1 MIKRPKHLNDL
12 GVGSVVVVANEFGGA
27 MVIDQGLVDSNPLWV
42 SGVAL
47 ASALGAFSLLAHL
60 LLEACGVDVNATF
73 CRYFLGQLQW
83 KPVSVMQLERSRTR
97 DGFFLGANFVLKDG
111 ETIAQC
117 RAKLLFFA
125 SDDPKDEIAVGCQ
138 LGIRPFHDAER
149 GLD

>member
-12 GVGSVVVVANEFGGA
+12 GVGDVVVVADEFGGA

-47 ASALGAFSLLAHL
+47 ASALGAFTLLPHL
-60 LLEACGVDVNATF
+60 LLKACGIDVNAAF
-73 CRYFLGQLQW
+73 CRYFLGQLQR
-83 KPVSVMQLERSRTR
+83 KPVSVVQLERSRTR

-125 SDDPKDEIAVGCQ
+125 GNDPKDEIAVGCQ
-138 LGIRPFHDAER
+138 LGIRTFHDAKR